1 MFVYVSFEEVARV
14 FIQNVSFC
22 FDLRFSQKLIQTEE
36 EEAKRDVKIDFMK
49 SETKTFEF
57 FVHLLISI
65 CIVLGPPVIMAWR
78 SHGTNNEELVSKL
91 RANEV
96 VKSDK
101 VERVMKSVDRGDFC
115 KPQSAYFDSPQGIG
129 KKI

>member
-1 MFVYVSFEEVARV
+1 MFVYVSFEEVARF

-22 FDLRFSQKLIQTEE
+22 FDLRFSQKFRQD
-36 EEAKRDVKIDFMK
+36 RDVKIDFMK
-49 SETKTFEF
+49 SEKKTFGF
-57 FVHLLISI
+57 FVQLLISI
-65 CIVLGPPVIMAWR
+65 CIVLVPPVIMAWR

-101 VERVMKSVDRGDFC
+101 VERIMKSVDRGDFC